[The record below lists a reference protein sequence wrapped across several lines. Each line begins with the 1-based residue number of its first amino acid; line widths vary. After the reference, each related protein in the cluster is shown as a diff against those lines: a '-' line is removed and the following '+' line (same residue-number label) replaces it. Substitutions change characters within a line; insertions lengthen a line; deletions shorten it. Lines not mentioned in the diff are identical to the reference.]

1 MIVFSLVLRASM
13 YKIEKYV
20 FLVCFFVSL
29 ESDFYVITFVQER
42 RFVVF
47 FFRDNAVFRLMF
59 GGLSLF

>member
-1 MIVFSLVLRASM
+1 M